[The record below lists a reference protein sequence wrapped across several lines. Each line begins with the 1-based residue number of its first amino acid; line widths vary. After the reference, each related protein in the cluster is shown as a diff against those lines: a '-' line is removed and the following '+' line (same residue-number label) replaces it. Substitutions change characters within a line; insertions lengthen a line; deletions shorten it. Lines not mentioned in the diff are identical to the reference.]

1 MRIFGFPLVVLSR
14 HRQLRSGCASHR
26 FQMVRVRPRSDHLRS
41 GPAPACITST
51 REENELIFRNF
62 GSGCSVPSKA
72 STLRHQPFPPS
83 AVRDKLE
90 SPPMLVWLANDA
102 LPMLVRRCGLHFR
115 PEQHLPLKR
124 QSQLRKAHVGALPRL
139 LPVPNQ
145 EVRRGGPTPLHA
157 CSGRHRKARRQGKT
171 NQTHCV
177 HEFRQVARALRCRHV
192 AAGAWRDAHGRFLRR
207 ERSHLLSCW
216 GLRWPHSCLR
226 HVIASYA

>member
-41 GPAPACITST
+41 GISVLAARCRQKLLRCDT
-51 REENELIFRNF
+51 NHFRR
-62 GSGCSVPSKA
+62 P
-72 STLRHQPFPPS
+72 Q
-83 AVRDKLE
+83 
-90 SPPMLVWLANDA
+90 
-102 LPMLVRRCGLHFR
+102 RCGLHFR

-207 ERSHLLSCW
+207 ERSRIRAVPAIR
-216 GLRWPHSCLR
+216 GRDGTR
-226 HVIASYA
+226 MIAAVTQRRGTFSVPDQQLFVQPVEDRKNKA